1 MNYFS
6 WKATRV
12 ANSAILDTNVL
23 KGSDKS
29 SDVLGSTIVPEVS
42 LEIKIAKLELDD
54 LMDVVG
60 IEDFSSN
67 INFEKFQIDQN
78 NMAQLELRPL
88 SPLLWN
94 PQSLSNIL
102 DISDLPPPPPP
113 PKQGTVLNPI
123 SVDDPLENLSIIPPP
138 PPPPPP
144 PKTKPVNLHIDKTS
158 FLSEI
163 VTPSPTPNSS
173 QQTH

>member
-78 NMAQLELRPL
+78 NMA
-88 SPLLWN
+88 
-94 PQSLSNIL
+94 
-102 DISDLPPPPPP
+102 
-113 PKQGTVLNPI
+113 
-123 SVDDPLENLSIIPPP
+123 
-138 PPPPPP
+138 
-144 PKTKPVNLHIDKTS
+144 
-158 FLSEI
+158 
-163 VTPSPTPNSS
+163 
-173 QQTH
+173 